1 MKEAATSSTKAFA
14 GGIVGE
20 YAGPNGILSVQFCKN
35 VGHVS
40 VEVSGTPT
48 MHTSLM
54 YPTIA
59 AGGLVGS
66 ALIERGILSALY
78 CHNEGLIS
86 AACLDVECNTFAAGI
101 LGCAEA
107 SADIEVHLRAC
118 TNVNDIKATSSSL
131 STQRYVVAAGSMGK
145 IETFVTVAAGLVA
158 SSSRDTPGSIA
169 LNDCSNNGNVT
180 GDAYAC
186 GLANVAHYI
195 SNGINTGTVKGQDA
209 YGIARRSGT
218 LRNVVNIGTVT
229 SNTESGKSCQIAS
242 WANITSNVYQ
252 NTLGNTSCTTGKLMN
267 IDTNSRKWLTVDAGE
282 DVVTTLNDNIADIES
297 SMCWT
302 RDLVFGSHIA
312 LIGPGVP
319 PTLERQ
325 YIVTKHDETL
335 RQALT
340 REAPELLDTNK
351 YAFVNVSLDDTT
363 GLLTKLTVISV
374 HKLVF
379 TGLASATLYV
389 VDGNVLTAEQQ
400 DVVQPIVT
408 NRNHVV
414 VPPFNASAPVTAS
427 ATYNVTQG
435 TKIVLVIEDS
445 GNDTDTIGDQV
456 RDVLVSEDPD
466 SVVRVVDVIR
476 NEDGSVTVVV
486 VVEEGRVDAVLDVVA
501 KTDDG
506 VLRRVRQWYV
516 EDSASLGSSHVLS
529 SPLAVVVAA
538 AVLSL
543 SLLV

>member
-1 MKEAATSSTKAFA
+1 M
-14 GGIVGE
+14 
-20 YAGPNGILSVQFCKN
+20 
-35 VGHVS
+35 
-40 VEVSGTPT
+40 
-48 MHTSLM
+48 
-54 YPTIA
+54 
-59 AGGLVGS
+59 
-66 ALIERGILSALY
+66 
-78 CHNEGLIS
+78 
-86 AACLDVECNTFAAGI
+86 
-101 LGCAEA
+101 
-107 SADIEVHLRAC
+107 
-118 TNVNDIKATSSSL
+118 
-131 STQRYVVAAGSMGK
+131 
-145 IETFVTVAAGLVA
+145 
-158 SSSRDTPGSIA
+158 
-169 LNDCSNNGNVT
+169 
-180 GDAYAC
+180 
-186 GLANVAHYI
+186 
-195 SNGINTGTVKGQDA
+195 
-209 YGIARRSGT
+209 
-218 LRNVVNIGTVT
+218 
-229 SNTESGKSCQIAS
+229 
-242 WANITSNVYQ
+242 SNVYQ
-252 NTLGNTSCTTGKLMN
+252 TTNDDGNCATGQLMHL
-267 IDTNSRKWLTVDAGE
+267 DPNSQAWLTVDTGE
-282 DVVTTLNDNIADIES
+282 DVVTTLNANISDTKES
-297 SMCWT
+297 LYWT
-302 RDLVFGSHIA
+302 RDLAFGTHVA
-312 LIGPGVP
+312 LSGPGLP

-325 YIVTKHDETL
+325 YIVTKNDETL

-351 YAFVNVSLDDTT
+351 YAFDIVSLDDTVY
-363 GLLTKLTVISV
+363 KFSELTVRSV